1 MTVTRPIR
9 FCNQRFADGMNLI
22 ATPNREH
29 QDRTSKLTVHMH
41 LEWKRKWNGKKKDH
55 GDCHCKVVI
64 AMNVVQLKEVN
75 SLEATIINWKLHAI
89 ALPVMVRL
97 DTVYQRNNLR
107 LTRKYKLYKSLVQPV
122 LLNGV
127 KGLL

>member
-29 QDRTSKLTVHMH
+29 QDRTSKLTVYMH

-55 GDCHCKVVI
+55 GDCHGKVAI
-64 AMNVVQLKEVN
+64 AMNVVQLEVN
-75 SLEATIINWKLHAI
+75 SFKHLEATIINWKLHAT
-89 ALPVMVRL
+89 AFR
-97 DTVYQRNNLR
+97 
-107 LTRKYKLYKSLVQPV
+107 
-122 LLNGV
+122 
-127 KGLL
+127 